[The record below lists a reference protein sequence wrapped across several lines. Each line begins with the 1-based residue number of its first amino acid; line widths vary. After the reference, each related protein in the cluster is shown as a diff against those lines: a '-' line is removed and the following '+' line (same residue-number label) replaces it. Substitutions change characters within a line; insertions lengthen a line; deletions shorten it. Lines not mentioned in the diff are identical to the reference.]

1 MSIWGA
7 VVRIFNSVE
16 YVNDLIYSVFFS
28 ILITLLFLFTK
39 FSHVTSF
46 EFNIPWNTKNFEVG
60 IVLMKLL

>member
-16 YVNDLIYSVFFS
+16 YVNNLIYSVFLS
-28 ILITLLFLFTK
+28 IVITLLFPFTK

-46 EFNIPWNTKNFEVG
+46 EFNIP
-60 IVLMKLL
+60 